1 MDMGAAESVVGN
13 GAAGAGAGVGAGS
26 WAVDELASTPSEE
39 EGFVVALPDASP
51 LGAAS
56 SVASVGD
63 VGRSVMLVWEVLP
76 DCSEIFSGFNEGGD
90 DMLMMD
96 EW

>member
-1 MDMGAAESVVGN
+1 MGAAESGVGD
-13 GAAGAGAGVGAGS
+13 GAAGAGAGVGDGS
-26 WAVDELASTPSEE
+26 WAVDELPSTPSEE
-39 EGFVVALPDASP
+39 EGFVLGFPDASP

-63 VGRSVMLVWEVLP
+63 VGRSVLGVWEVLL
-76 DCSEIFSGFNEGGD
+76 DCSEMLSEFNEGGD
-90 DMLMMD
+90 DMLMID